1 MESLLAHAAASN
13 SRSAFFNSPI
23 PRDNSRSNLSAMK
36 ESGVK
41 SPVPV
46 RYEISDAPPTVSQA
60 RHSWFVFLLL
70 FADYNIYQPQRD
82 MSMGSIH
89 ALTVFSA
96 RRRAEKFKPKLP
108 VAGDFRV
115 RVLIVDEAFGVDTA
129 GRRAVQVWPN
139 PEYRTRQKVG
149 GTLRYIL
156 YQKLR
161 YKCRPFFP
169 RAVLQYI
176 LVVTEIK

>member
-41 SPVPV
+41 SPVPI
-46 RYEISDAPPTVSQA
+46 RYEINDAPPTFSQA
-60 RHSWFVFLLL
+60 SQSRFVFLLL
-70 FADYNIYQPQRD
+70 FANYDLCNPQPAPSYRMQSPQWLD
-82 MSMGSIH
+82 MSMGSTH
-89 ALTVFSA
+89 ALTVFPV

-129 GRRAVQVWPN
+129 GRRAVQV
-139 PEYRTRQKVG
+139 
-149 GTLRYIL
+149 
-156 YQKLR
+156 
-161 YKCRPFFP
+161 CR
-169 RAVLQYI
+169 RALGITAVLNA
-176 LVVTEIK
+176 